1 MCSLGGARCVDV
13 VCGTLQTVRA
23 RRAPIT
29 DKPSG
34 VRHSVLSGA
43 ASDE

>member
-13 VCGTLQTVRA
+13 VCGTLQTV
-23 RRAPIT
+23 RAPIT